1 MYGYTKLHANVAIS
15 VTPSNINAIDQTT
28 GISWEN
34 QQLDIVT
41 QSHTAN
47 LLIAAKLPV
56 ITFYGGAG
64 FVQTK
69 SNLKLKGYYPIADL
83 SGYTGTELA
92 VTNESAALDP
102 INMVV
107 ENKDGDLRKPRLNIG
122 FRLKLSVI
130 TLNFD
135 YTRAIFN
142 VFTAGIGVS
151 WR

>member
-1 MYGYTKLHANVAIS
+1 VGLS
-15 VTPSNINAIDQTT
+15 VTPSNIHAVDQTT

-34 QQLDIVT
+34 QQLNLVT

-47 LLIAAKLPV
+47 LLIAANLPV
-56 ITFYGGAG
+56 ITIYGGAG
-64 FVQTK
+64 FIQTK
-69 SNLKLKGYYPIADL
+69 SNLKLKGYYPVADL
-83 SGYTGTELA
+83 SGFSGTELA

-102 INMVV
+102 INMIV

-122 FRLKLSVI
+122 LRLKLSVI

-142 VFTAGIGVS
+142 VYTAGIGVS